1 MKPTPPDNREIGGA
15 LYVVATPIGH
25 PDDITLRALKVLGS
39 ADLVAAEDTRETGR
53 LLAHH
58 GIEARLVS
66 CHEFNESTRA
76 ASLVRQMVEGA
87 VVALV
92 SDAGTPSVSDPGYRL
107 ITAGIDAGV
116 RVIPV
121 PGPSAAIAALSVSGL
136 PTDSFVFVGFI
147 DKKPAKRR
155 RTIESL
161 AAEPRTLVFYESP
174 RRIVTL
180 LADLRKTLGDRP
192 AVLGR
197 EMTKPHEELIRGPLS
212 EIEGSLRARA
222 AVKGECTLLMAGAE
236 DRPAASPDRI
246 ESALTEALAEDGATV
261 SDVARRVSRELGI
274 PRKQVYAAALRM
286 KADSE
291 GG

>member
-1 MKPTPPDNREIGGA
+1 MKRPAEPDREAGGV

-25 PDDITLRALKVLGS
+25 PDDITLRALKILGS

-66 CHEFNESTRA
+66 CHEFNESARA

-87 VVALV
+87 DVALV

-107 ITAGIDAGV
+107 VTAGIDAGV

-147 DKKPAKRR
+147 DKKPAK
-155 RTIESL
+155 
-161 AAEPRTLVFYESP
+161 
-174 RRIVTL
+174 
-180 LADLRKTLGDRP
+180 
-192 AVLGR
+192 
-197 EMTKPHEELIRGPLS
+197 H
-212 EIEGSLRARA
+212 
-222 AVKGECTLLMAGAE
+222 
-236 DRPAASPDRI
+236 
-246 ESALTEALAEDGATV
+246 
-261 SDVARRVSRELGI
+261 RVSRGRAPDSRLLRI
-274 PRKQVYAAALRM
+274 PPADRRAAGRFAQR
-286 KADSE
+286 SGRST
-291 GG
+291 GGPRPGNDQAP